1 MLPPD
6 QHAKAE
12 LLLHN
17 LPQSG
22 THRDA
27 RAVRV
32 MISRLAASNRFA
44 AISTRASLAH
54 H

>member
-12 LLLHN
+12 LLLHS

-27 RAVRV
+27 RAVWV
-32 MISRLAASNRFA
+32 MISRFSASGRFA
-44 AISTRASLAH
+44 AISTGASLAH